1 MSGSTL
7 SSRDRETVA
16 PAAPTHDPQHAPA
29 GERPVET
36 RAARWQRKARRGR
49 LRLVGLLGVALLI
62 CVVAL
67 VLANTGHV
75 RLHWLLGSG
84 TASLAWIV
92 LLSAVLGW
100 LLGLVSASVVR
111 WRTRAPRRPSTS

>member
-1 MSGSTL
+1 MSGSIH
-7 SSRDRETVA
+7 SARVSDPVA
-16 PAAPTHDPQHAPA
+16 PAATHEPPIAPVR
-29 GERPVET
+29 ERPAET
-36 RAARWQRKARRGR
+36 RGAHWHRTARRGR
-49 LRLVGLLGVALLI
+49 LRIFGLLGVALLI

-67 VLANTGHV
+67 VLANTDQV

-111 WRTRAPRRPSTS
+111 WRTRAPRRARAS